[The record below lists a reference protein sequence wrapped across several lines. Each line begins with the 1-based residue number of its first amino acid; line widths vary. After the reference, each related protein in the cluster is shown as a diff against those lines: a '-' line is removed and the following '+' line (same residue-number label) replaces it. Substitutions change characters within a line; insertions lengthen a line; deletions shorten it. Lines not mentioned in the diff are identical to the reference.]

1 MTFRFPSQPHQ
12 HQPAARGP
20 DHASL
25 HPGHSPEMHELWAT
39 HRRWV
44 AAILL
49 AHMPREAD
57 LEDLLQEVAVRLVRG
72 AADLKDPASVRP
84 WLRAVAINL
93 ARTAGRKKRVR
104 QRLMPDY
111 AAQARTVSEES
122 AGAADPRAGHEV
134 LEDGRRAMTLA
145 RSLPE
150 EYREPLLL
158 RAVRGLSYRQIADI
172 LSLPI
177 TTVETRLT
185 RARRMLRDEMEKAH
199 APRGA
204 GVEGTGEI
212 KP

>member
-1 MTFRFPSQPHQ
+1 MSHASPGS
-12 HQPAARGP
+12 GP
-20 DHASL
+20 DAAALRGS
-25 HPGHSPEMHELWAT
+25 HSPELHELWAT

-57 LEDLLQEVAVRLVRG
+57 LEDLLQEVAIRLVRG
-72 AADLKDPASVRP
+72 AADMKDAAAVRP
-84 WLRAVAINL
+84 WLRTVAINL

-104 QRLMPDY
+104 QRLMPEY
-111 AAQARTVSEES
+111 AAQVRAVSDES
-122 AGAADPRAGHEV
+122 GAANDPRAGHEL
-134 LEDGRRAMTLA
+134 LEDGRLAMSLA

-172 LSLPI
+172 LGVPI
-177 TTVETRLT
+177 TTIETRLT
-185 RARRMLRDEMEKAH
+185 RARRMLREEIEQARR
-199 APRGA
+199 PRPT
-204 GVEGTGEI
+204 GTGLGSESEGET